1 MSDLRVVG
9 LRFEVDVGDGKTKIV
24 QMRRAISDTTATV
37 DRLNQELGDNVRVS
51 TEKIQTDKEIVQ
63 QARLIVSQEERQRRK
78 TAEVVKQYES
88 LNQTIKQYGNDF
100 ETVNAIVRLG
110 SNATEQQKQQVA
122 ELVREYQNLRNAG
135 DKAGGSFRN
144 LRGVSQQF
152 GWQLADVAVQAQ
164 MGTSWFTIIAQ
175 QGSQMA
181 AAFGA
186 AGAIIGGFIAVG
198 FAVMP
203 TVLEWLGKASVSSRE
218 LEEAHS
224 KLNTT
229 LNTTDYTVSGVTRQL
244 YELYKID
251 SQLARLKLLGALH
264 ESETAMSGFKQNMED
279 MLKSTLRVVDNYQK
293 TIERGI
299 VPNLPDELV
308 GEYQKTLE
316 TMGRSLDKQAE
327 KLGINRDEL
336 VRLGSAYKTFLDTG
350 DVTGLTDAFGDLS
363 QNTSRLT
370 PAFKKLVSE
379 YAELAARGLL
389 TQRQQEELNRLLSES
404 TYITDSYSGS
414 IESLA
419 DRYARMRRQLEMN
432 ERQVTVD
439 NFLRNEAKKLSEEEI
454 KSTVRAMN
462 SYYDEKDAIDARNR
476 AIEDAKKLDDERIK
490 QRESLLKPIEQSLIV
505 SSNNPVI
512 AEVERNKKV
521 MDTLQAQMQ
530 NTKEYEY
537 SERARINKLIQLEE
551 EKHIKALTEAQF
563 QLASNQVAV
572 IGSTVEFMSRLT
584 DEMFDGGERVRE
596 QMEEMSGF
604 QKAMFFLTRSILATE
619 ALINGIALGGKLALQ
634 FPTAAP
640 AMVTFG
646 TSLGAANAGAI
657 MGATFAGAFDNGG
670 YIPSGQW
677 GIASEYGDELV
688 NGVMVRGPAD
698 ITSRVDTAAMTQG
711 GLNVT
716 VENYASGVS
725 HQVQQIDENTVRII
739 ATQVFNQNIDK
750 GVSGVLGKKGTKANK
765 TLTGNYDVRG
775 RV

>member
-78 TAEVVKQYES
+78 TAEVVKQYTS
-88 LNQTIKQYGNDF
+88 LNQTIKQYGNDL

-110 SNATEQQKQQVA
+110 SNATDQQKQQVA
-122 ELVREYQNLRNAG
+122 ELVQEYQRLRNAG
-135 DKAGGSFRN
+135 DKAGTGFRN
-144 LRGVSQQF
+144 LRGVSQNL
-152 GWQLADVAVQAQ
+152 GWQLQDVAVQAQ
-164 MGTSWFTIIAQ
+164 MGTNWFTIIAQ
-175 QGSQMA
+175 QGSQFVS
-181 AAFGA
+181 AFGPMGA
-186 AGAIIGGFIAVG
+186 MIGAGIAVG
-198 FAVMP
+198 FALMP
-203 TVLEWLGKASVSSRE
+203 TVLEWLDKATVSTKE
-218 LEEAHS
+218 LEEANQ
-224 KLNTT
+224 KLNQV
-229 LNTTDYTVSGVTRQL
+229 LNVSGYTVNGVTKQL
-244 YELYKID
+244 YELYKLD
-251 SQLARLKLLGALH
+251 SQLARLKLLGAMH
-264 ESETAMSGFKQNMED
+264 DAETAMVGFNKGMED
-279 MLKSTLRVVDNYQK
+279 MLDKTMMRVVRTQEMINKGGIHLPPGLADGYQ
-293 TIERGI
+293 
-299 VPNLPDELV
+299 N
-308 GEYQKTLE
+308 TLDM
-316 TMGRSLDKQAE
+316 MGRGLDKHAE
-327 KLGINRDEL
+327 KLGVSRDQLYEL
-336 VRLGSAYKTFLDTG
+336 GLAYRTFKETG
-350 DVTGLTDAFGDLS
+350 DVSALTNQFTKMS
-363 QNTSRLT
+363 QDTSKLT
-370 PAFKKLVSE
+370 PEFKKLVSE
-379 YAELAARGLL
+379 YAELAAKGEL
-389 TQRQQEELNRLLSES
+389 TKRQMAEIGQIMSGQ
-404 TYITDSYSGS
+404 IDIVDSYSGS
-414 IESLA
+414 VESLS
-419 DRYARMRRQLEMN
+419 DCYARMRRQLEMN
-432 ERQVTVD
+432 ERQITVD
-439 NFLRNEAKKLSEEEI
+439 NFLRNEARELSEAEI

-462 SYYDEKDAIDARNR
+462 SYYDEKDAIEARNR
-476 AIEDAKKLDDERIK
+476 AIETAKKLDDDRIK

-505 SSNNPVI
+505 SSDNPVI

-572 IGSTVEFMSRLT
+572 IGSTVDFMSRLT

-604 QKAMFFLTRSILATE
+604 QKAMFFLTRGILATE

-711 GLNVT
+711 GLSVT
-716 VENYASGVS
+716 VENYAPGVS

-750 GVSGVLGKKGTKANK
+750 GVSSVLGKKGTKANK